1 MRGVADA
8 LGGLEAVEVG
18 LLPLDVDGV
27 EGVEAEPRR
36 EGEPVLVGQLR
47 DRRQDDGLDSA
58 DGVEGGVDRVCD
70 DGLDVLHHEGVRRVD
85 EVVGVALG
93 RALQAQLAV
102 DRHLRGEKNQR

>member
-1 MRGVADA
+1 MSASHTHLHGGQDEAVADEVRGVADA

-47 DRRQDDGLDSA
+47 DRRQDDGLK
-58 DGVEGGVDRVCD
+58 VRVRISD
-70 DGLDVLHHEGVRRVD
+70 LLLHTCYPC
-85 EVVGVALG
+85 
-93 RALQAQLAV
+93 
-102 DRHLRGEKNQR
+102 

>member
-47 DRRQDDGLDSA
+47 DRRQDDGLKARIRISDQLLHKCYPCCMIDDNISGSGNLQRWPKDLVIGCLNTA
-58 DGVEGGVDRVCD
+58 SPGV
-70 DGLDVLHHEGVRRVD
+70 H
-85 EVVGVALG
+85 AS
-93 RALQAQLAV
+93 
-102 DRHLRGEKNQR
+102 